1 MPIVA
6 PKVVKE
12 ILKTMN
18 ETRNREQLAVLRAD
32 DERYG
37 AMIANNLAVLDQLLD
52 GDLVYTHS
60 SAIVDTKRQY
70 LDSLRDGRVK
80 YVAADRRD
88 AVVAV
93 YGTIALMHGQTVMQA
108 VIDGTTKQLNNLFQA
123 VWIQREGN
131 WRLLAW
137 ASTVI
142 PATR

>member
-1 MPIVA
+1 
-6 PKVVKE
+6 
-12 ILKTMN
+12 MN
-18 ETRNREQLAVLRAD
+18 GIRNQEQLDVLRAD

-37 AMIANNLAVLDQLLD
+37 AMIANDLGMLDQLLD

-60 SAIVDTKRQY
+60 SAVVDTKSQY
-70 LDSLRDGRVK
+70 LDSLRNGRVK

-93 YGTIALMHGQTVMQA
+93 YGTTALMHGQTVMQA

-142 PATR
+142 PVKN

>member
-1 MPIVA
+1 
-6 PKVVKE
+6 
-12 ILKTMN
+12 MN
-18 ETRNREQLAVLRAD
+18 ETRNQEELAVLRAD

-37 AMIANNLAVLDQLLD
+37 AMIADNLAVLDQLLD
-52 GDLVYTHS
+52 SDLVYTHS

-93 YGTIALMHGQTVMQA
+93 YGPIALMHGQTVMQA
-108 VIDGTTKQLNNLFQA
+108 IINGTTKQLNNLFQA

-142 PATR
+142 PAKR